1 MIEFKAECGHT
12 VRAKDEDEGKVVRC
26 TYCGREAQVPTKSA
40 DDELDFLFSEV
51 EKTGVYDVPTE
62 RQRRKRMRSTPKVE
76 KARTRSDGQ
85 ALSIVLKLCYAGIII
100 CVLIF
105 VGKKAFEHIQAPGK
119 TPPIVGQK
127 PKPREKEPEGVDLGP
142 QPAPIEKRGGLL
154 HAAVPTQGCGLYV
167 DSVPRG
173 AQVIIAEAGTVT
185 GSILTAQKVERHA
198 SGDLIKLEPGR
209 PYDVYVAL
217 QEGDLGLMRMPGY
230 ENVRHKLTG
239 RDRDD
244 EKLLSSYF
252 LPDGAVECWTDRLS
266 GRSPIMLVR
275 KYECIVF
282 EPTWE
287 PLVALFLPQGAI
299 KQFIGFVPSEET
311 FGFELPAV
319 ETELDFRGI
328 TDPRDRE
335 NMIDMLRRVGVAPYR
350 HDASESYLLFS
361 VMLDGEIR
369 STPVPPVKPR
379 R

>member
-26 TYCGREAQVPTKSA
+26 TYCGREAQVPSKSA

-105 VGKKAFEHIQAPGK
+105 VGKKAFEHIRSPGK
-119 TPPIVGQK
+119 APPIVGQT
-127 PKPREKEPEGVDLGP
+127 PKPPQETSEGVELVP
-142 QPAPIEKRGGLL
+142 PPAPVEKRGGLL
-154 HAAVPTQGCGLYV
+154 HKEVPAKGCGLYV
-167 DSVPRG
+167 ASVPRG

-185 GSILTAQKVERHA
+185 GSILTAQKVERHT
-198 SGDLIKLEPGR
+198 SGDLVKLDSGS

-217 QEGDLGLMRMPGY
+217 PESDLGLMSMPGY
-230 ENVRHKLTG
+230 EHIRHKLTG

-244 EKLLSSYF
+244 EKLLCSYF

-266 GRSPIMLVR
+266 SRNPIMIVR

-282 EPTWE
+282 DPTWE
-287 PLVALFLPQGAI
+287 PLVALFLPQGPI
-299 KQFIGFVPSEET
+299 ERFIRFVPHDET

-328 TDPRDRE
+328 TNPRDRE
-335 NMIDMLRRVGVAPYR
+335 DMIDMLRRVGVAPYR
-350 HDASESYLLFS
+350 SAASDSYLLFS

-369 STPVPPVKPR
+369 STPVPLLKPR